1 MNGCISLN
9 LRIEYIEVHDL
20 KGKKKNS
27 RTDIVGYRYNPNL
40 SSIEIFLIY
49 SNTLFSCLSSFY
61 LKVYFAEGSKQYN
74 YCFGYLS
81 A

>member
-1 MNGCISLN
+1 MDYCSLS
-9 LRIEYIEVHDL
+9 LRAEYIGVHDL
-20 KGKKKNS
+20 EGKKPP
-27 RTDIVGYRYNPNL
+27 TDLVGYGYNPNL